1 MKEKNSYIGGL
12 IHGVTSLLTGMKTT
26 MTVFCRRKTT
36 EQYPE
41 NRSTLKLSD
50 RFRGTLTMPHN
61 DKNEHR
67 CVACGLCQM
76 ACPNDTIKVTG
87 EMIETEDGKK
97 KKILAKYEYDL
108 GSCIFC
114 QLLRQC
120 LPARCHYVRPEL
132 RACRIRPQQT
142 GTDAEPSGQ
151 SRRREEETRRS
162 PA

>member
-76 ACPNDTIKVTG
+76 TSAG
-87 EMIETEDGKK
+87 R
-97 KKILAKYEYDL
+97 L
-108 GSCIFC
+108 
-114 QLLRQC
+114 
-120 LPARCHYVRPEL
+120 
-132 RACRIRPQQT
+132 
-142 GTDAEPSGQ
+142 
-151 SRRREEETRRS
+151 RRRPFRRTIQIPECNPS
-162 PA
+162 LR

>member
-61 DKNEHR
+61 ARE
-67 CVACGLCQM
+67 AM
-76 ACPNDTIKVTG
+76 DTPEVRALSRPSWEAENPT
-87 EMIETEDGKK
+87 
-97 KKILAKYEYDL
+97 
-108 GSCIFC
+108 SC
-114 QLLRQC
+114 R
-120 LPARCHYVRPEL
+120 
-132 RACRIRPQQT
+132 
-142 GTDAEPSGQ
+142 
-151 SRRREEETRRS
+151 
-162 PA
+162 

>member
-87 EMIETEDGKK
+87 EMVETEDGKK
-97 KKILAKYEYDL
+97 KKILVKYDRTKL
-108 GSCIFC
+108 VMTLNRPGSHVEEKKK
-114 QLLRQC
+114 
-120 LPARCHYVRPEL
+120 PAAPK
-132 RACRIRPQQT
+132 
-142 GTDAEPSGQ
+142 
-151 SRRREEETRRS
+151 EETTK
-162 PA
+162 

>member
-61 DKNEHR
+61 DKNEQVCSLR
-67 CVACGLCQM
+67 FVPDGLSQRHYQG
-76 ACPNDTIKVTG
+76 DRR
-87 EMIETEDGKK
+87 DG
-97 KKILAKYEYDL
+97 
-108 GSCIFC
+108 
-114 QLLRQC
+114 
-120 LPARCHYVRPEL
+120 
-132 RACRIRPQQT
+132 
-142 GTDAEPSGQ
+142 
-151 SRRREEETRRS
+151 
-162 PA
+162 

>member
-87 EMIETEDGKK
+87 EMVETEDGKK
-97 KKILAKYEYDL
+97 KKILVKYEYDL
-108 GSCIFC
+108 TKLVMTLNRPGSHVEEKKK
-114 QLLRQC
+114 
-120 LPARCHYVRPEL
+120 PATPK
-132 RACRIRPQQT
+132 
-142 GTDAEPSGQ
+142 
-151 SRRREEETRRS
+151 EETTK
-162 PA
+162 

>member
-61 DKNEHR
+61 DKMNIG
-67 CVACGLCQM
+67 VQ
-76 ACPNDTIKVTG
+76 
-87 EMIETEDGKK
+87 
-97 KKILAKYEYDL
+97 LAV
-108 GSCIFC
+108 C
-114 QLLRQC
+114 
-120 LPARCHYVRPEL
+120 ARWLVPTTL
-132 RACRIRPQQT
+132 
-142 GTDAEPSGQ
+142 
-151 SRRREEETRRS
+151 SR
-162 PA
+162 